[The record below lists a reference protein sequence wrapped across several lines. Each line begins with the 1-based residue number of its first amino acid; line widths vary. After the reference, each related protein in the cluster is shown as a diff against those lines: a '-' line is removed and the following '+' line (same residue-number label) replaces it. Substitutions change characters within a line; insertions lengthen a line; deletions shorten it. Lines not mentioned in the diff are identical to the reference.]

1 MGDSQGYVKVVRR
14 GAEALGYVYQ
24 ACSSRLDLPAKEGF
38 VPVAGGFSL
47 PARDFDVAPH
57 IPMAVAKSCRR
68 AITHPPT
75 PLSRQRERGSRTHTA
90 AEFHLSPRG
99 GAGGEGRKATLQ
111 PP

>member
-57 IPMAVAKSCRR
+57 IPIAVAKSCRR
-68 AITHPPT
+68 AIPHPPN
-75 PLSRQRERGSRTHTA
+75 PLSRKRERGSRTHTV
-90 AEFHLSPRG
+90 AESSPSPW
-99 GAGGEGRKATLQ
+99 GEGQ
-111 PP
+111 G